1 MIARFSAAALL
12 ALAGSGFFATLPAA
26 AQTITGAVVD
36 PETEAPL
43 SGVHVRL
50 LDDAGDAVG
59 ATFTEDDGR
68 FRLAAPGPGTWRLAA
83 ELLGRATITS
93 APLDIEEDEVVRV
106 EIRMGVDAVRIEEP
120 VVITARRSPPDHEFH
135 RRRMRGERTGFG
147 YFIHGDDLDFFGSSP
162 TDLLRRVPGVSV
174 RSNALLGQV
183 VSMRGGCV
191 PAVFIDGMQ
200 INQHDRSES
209 LDTYV
214 AVQTIEGIEVY
225 KGPHSTG
232 RFVDRSGCGL
242 VLVWTKRGEVDAGR
256 PFSWTRLLVGL
267 GLVAGLLLLGR

>member
-1 MIARFSAAALL
+1 MIARFSAAALIVL
-12 ALAGSGFFATLPAA
+12 VGSGFFPSLPAA
-26 AQTITGAVVD
+26 AQTVTGTVLD

-59 ATFTEDDGR
+59 ATFTEGDGR

-93 APLDIEEDEVVRV
+93 APLDLEDGGVVRV
-106 EIRMGVDAVRIEEP
+106 EIRMAVDAVRIEDP
-120 VVITARRSPPDHEFH
+120 VVITAERSRPSHEFH
-135 RRRMRGERTGFG
+135 RRRLRSERSGFG
-147 YFIHGDDLDFFGSSP
+147 HFIHGDDLDFTGGRP
-162 TDLLRRVPGVSV
+162 TDLLRRVPGVRV
-174 RSNALLGQV
+174 NVATGLGQV
-183 VSMRGGCV
+183 VTMRGGCV

-200 INQHDRSES
+200 INYHDRRES

-214 AVQTIEGIEVY
+214 DIASLEGIEVY
-225 KGPHSTG
+225 KGPHSAG
-232 RFVDRSGCGL
+232 RFFDRSGCGV
-242 VLVWTKRGEVDAGR
+242 VLAWTKRGDAESGR

-267 GLVAGLLLLGR
+267 GLAVGLFLIR